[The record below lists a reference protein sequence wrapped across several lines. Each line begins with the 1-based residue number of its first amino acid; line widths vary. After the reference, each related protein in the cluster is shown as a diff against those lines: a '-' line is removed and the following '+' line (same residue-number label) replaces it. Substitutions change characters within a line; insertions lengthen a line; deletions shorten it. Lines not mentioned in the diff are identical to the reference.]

1 MAGNTCLS
9 CGGNA
14 VVTLLD
20 FGPQPPSNRFVP
32 VGHVDADKHPLKL
45 GQCGD
50 CGLVQLIN
58 PMPVSMVR
66 SRHDWLTYNEPE
78 GHLDALVEHLS
89 TLNGLRPDSRIVGLT
104 YKDDT
109 TLARFNRLGFTNTF
123 RYDLKGDFGVDDPSA
138 GLETIQAA
146 ASDAVTADRLA
157 ARHGKA
163 DLLIVRHVLEHAHDP
178 AKFLRALGRLIA
190 PGGRMIFEMPDCRKF
205 MDACD
210 YSFIWEEHITYF
222 SPRTLS
228 EFLQRNRYTATET
241 LVYPYPL
248 EDSLV
253 AVVQPASGAE
263 SPVDANA
270 IAGDLLR
277 GRHFSDGFVPSAA
290 YYRNHFEGL
299 RKTGKRIALF
309 GAGHL
314 AAKFLNL
321 FSLQDCIE
329 CVIDDNPHKQGLAMP
344 GSALP
349 VLGSATLPQI
359 DLCMLSLSPESE
371 QKVLAKQQAYLEG
384 GGSFASI
391 FALSA
396 LALKRH

>member
-9 CGGNA
+9 CGGGA

-20 FGPQPPSNRFVP
+20 FGPQPPSNRFVS
-32 VGHVDADKHPLKL
+32 VGNVDADRHSLKL
-45 GQCGD
+45 GQCED
-50 CGLVQLIN
+50 CALVQLIN
-58 PMPVSMVR
+58 PMPIDMVK

-78 GHLDALVEHLS
+78 GHLDSLVKHLS
-89 TLNGLRPDSRIVGLT
+89 TMSGLGPDSRIVGLT

-146 ASDAVTADRLA
+146 ASDVVTADRLA

-222 SPRTLS
+222 SPRTLL
-228 EFLQRNRYTATET
+228 EFLQRNGYTATET

-263 SPVDANA
+263 SPVDVNA
-270 IAGDLLR
+270 ITGDLLR

-290 YYRNHFEGL
+290 YYRNHFENL
-299 RKTGKRIALF
+299 RKTGKRVALF

-349 VLGSATLPQI
+349 VLGSSTLPQI

-371 QKVLAKQQAYLEG
+371 QKVLAKQQAYLQG

-391 FALSA
+391 FSLSA